1 MLRLQVGYRWVAFSF
16 LLFDRSF
23 ASSIVNSA
31 LAWNIF
37 DIPFVKRKFFKKMF
51 RGWTTFRI
59 PRLLASVCPLTPLNS
74 LVGGRTK
81 QVRPGEL
88 FHRYAVLGD
97 DIVIAD
103 EAVAQSYSS
112 ALTSVGWGSQLVIK
126 SPSYLLLVQ

>member
-1 MLRLQVGYRWVAFSF
+1 
-16 LLFDRSF
+16 
-23 ASSIVNSA
+23 
-31 LAWNIF
+31 
-37 DIPFVKRKFFKKMF
+37 MF

-59 PRLLASVCPLTPLNS
+59 PRLLASVCPLTPFKS
-74 LVGGRTK
+74 LVGGRRTK

-112 ALTSVGWGSQLVIK
+112 ALT
-126 SPSYLLLVQ
+126 